1 MRINDNGIDRDMTAS
16 EIAVYEKAAADA
28 LADEQAWEEAIAA
41 THAAKTSARA
51 KLKALGLTDSEI
63 AALVG

>member
-16 EIAVYEKAAADA
+16 EIAAYEKAAAEA
-28 LADEQAWEEAIAA
+28 LADEQTWQEAVAVA
-41 THAAKTSARA
+41 HAAKTSARA
-51 KLKALGLTDSEI
+51 KLKALGLTEAEI